1 MPGGA
6 GEKGREGRR
15 DKLMTRAIR
24 IAIDGPSG
32 SGKSTL
38 GLLLARRLGFSYV
51 DTGAMYRAFAWK
63 TLQAGAESAGE
74 ILALVGD
81 TSMTVDTDP
90 DAFRVLVDGHDVTG
104 HLRDPEVSSGAST
117 VAVIPEVREWLVGL
131 QRDLARESVIMEGR
145 DIGTVVLPDAD
156 CKFFIVAEEDV
167 RIERR
172 TAQWG
177 ETSNHAASKDVRDRD
192 RRDSSRK
199 TSPLRAAEDAILI
212 DTSEQT
218 IEESLAIML
227 AALQNQRP
235 EAP

>member
-1 MPGGA
+1 
-6 GEKGREGRR
+6 
-15 DKLMTRAIR
+15 MTHPIK

-38 GLLLARRLGFSYV
+38 GLELARRLGLAYV

-63 TLQAGAESAGE
+63 VLQAGATGLEE
-74 ILALVGD
+74 ILDLLAR
-81 TSMTVDTDP
+81 TEMTVDADP
-90 DAFRVLVDGHDVTG
+90 DAFCVRVDGRDVTG

-117 VAVIPEVREWLVGL
+117 VAVIPEVRGWLVDL
-131 QRDLARESVIMEGR
+131 QRDLAQDGVVMEGR

-156 CKFFIVAEEDV
+156 HKFFIVADEYV

-177 ETSNHAASKDVRDRD
+177 ETSKRAASKDVKERD

-199 TSPLRAAEDAILI
+199 ASPLRTADDAILI

-227 AALQNQRP
+227 AAIQF
-235 EAP
+235 EASGQVERAGSA

>member
-1 MPGGA
+1 M
-6 GEKGREGRR
+6 RQ
-15 DKLMTRAIR
+15 AIR
-24 IAIDGPSG
+24 VAIDGPSG

-38 GLLLARRLGFSYV
+38 GLELARRLGLAYV

-63 TLQAGAESAGE
+63 VLQAGAAGAEE
-74 ILALVGD
+74 ILDLLAR
-81 TSMTVDTDP
+81 TEMTVDADP
-90 DAFRVLVDGHDVTG
+90 DAFRVLVDGRDVTG

-117 VAVIPEVREWLVGL
+117 VAVIPEVRAWLVAL
-131 QRDLARESVIMEGR
+131 QRDLAQDSVVMEGR

-156 CKFFIVAEEDV
+156 CKFFIVADENV

-177 ETSNHAASKDVRDRD
+177 DSSNRAASKDVKERD

-199 TSPLRAAEDAILI
+199 TSPLRAADDAILI

-227 AALQNQRP
+227 AALRID
-235 EAP
+235 ASGAAVGADSS

>member
-1 MPGGA
+1 
-6 GEKGREGRR
+6 
-15 DKLMTRAIR
+15 MTDAIR

-38 GLLLARRLGFSYV
+38 GLALARNLGFPYV

-63 TLQAGAESAGE
+63 VLQAGAEGPDE
-74 ILALVGD
+74 ILDLLAA
-81 TSMTVDTDP
+81 TRMTVGADP

-104 HLRDPEVSSGAST
+104 YLRDPEVSSSAST
-117 VAVIPEVREWLVGL
+117 IATVPEVRAWLVAL
-131 QRDLARESVIMEGR
+131 QRDLARESVVMEGR

-156 CKFFIVAEEDV
+156 CKFFIVADEDV
-167 RIERR
+167 RIGRR

-177 ETSNHAASKDVRDRD
+177 ESSNRAASKDVKERD

-199 TSPLRAAEDAILI
+199 TSPLRAADDAILI

-218 IEESLAIML
+218 IEESLAVML
-227 AALQNQRP
+227 AALQNVGSTAP
-235 EAP
+235 GEADSS